1 MLRKTLLLQASRL
14 GAAALAM
21 GALTFGAAPAA
32 AQGTPPQQLTI
43 FTGPQGG
50 SWYAMGGGLAR
61 IFQEAGIRASSE
73 VGGGVSNLAVVSQ
86 GRGEMGFTMSV
97 VPPAAAAG
105 EAPFRAPIRNVR
117 ALGTIGPN
125 HVHIVVATDSD
136 VTDIAGLRGRAF
148 ASQPVGNVT
157 TEAFRLALQAAGMS
171 ENDLRLTRG
180 GQGYGASQ
188 MKDRRIIGFTATTLA
203 PSPAFLDVA
212 QSLNVRFLPIEGAL
226 RDRMLQ
232 LNPGFRAGA
241 LPAGVYRGQDTD
253 IQTVLTDQL
262 IFLRA
267 EVSDDEA
274 YWIARTMAENL
285 PRMRA
290 LHVSLANLELA
301 DFANSGGMEFHPG
314 VARYWRE
321 AGVLR

>member
-1 MLRKTLLLQASRL
+1 MNLRTLACAGLAAVLAWSAL
-14 GAAALAM
+14 PGGAAA
-21 GALTFGAAPAA
+21 
-32 AQGTPPQQLTI
+32 QSQPPRQLTI

-61 IFQEAGIRASSE
+61 IFQEAGVRTSSE
-73 VGGGVSNLAVVSQ
+73 VGGGISNLVVVGA

-97 VPPAAAAG
+97 VPPAAARG
-105 EAPFRAPIRNVR
+105 QAPFRQPVTNVR

-125 HVHIVVATDSD
+125 HVHIVVAADSGVRSLAD
-136 VTDIAGLRGRAF
+136 LRGRPF

-157 TEAFRLALQAAGMS
+157 TEAFRLALEAAGMK
-171 ENDLRLTRG
+171 EEDLQLTRG

-188 MKDRRIIGFTATTLA
+188 MKDRRIVGFTATTLT

-212 QSLNVRFLPIEGAL
+212 QSLDVRFLPIEGDL
-226 RDRMLQ
+226 RARMRQ
-232 LNPGFRAGA
+232 LNPGFSDGVI
-241 LPAGVYRGQDTD
+241 PANTYRGQTAAV
-253 IQTVLTDQL
+253 QTVVTDQL

-267 EVSDDEA
+267 EMSDAEA
-274 YWIARTMAENL
+274 YWIARTLAENL
-285 PRMRA
+285 AKLRA
-290 LHVSLANLELA
+290 IHVSLANLQLA
-301 DFANSGGMEFHPG
+301 DFARTSGMEFHPG